1 MILPNISNISTL
13 FLLIGIII
21 GVFIGLYFG
30 RKRSPNHFDGRLV
43 IDQSEN
49 LARER
54 WSYIFDTTPLD
65 EIVAKDYIVVQIERI
80 K

>member
-1 MILPNISNISTL
+1 MFLPNISNISIL

-30 RKRSPNHFDGRLV
+30 RKRGSKHFDGKLV
-43 IDQSEN
+43 IDQSDY
-49 LARER
+49 LTKER

-65 EIVAKDYIVVQIERI
+65 EIEKKDYIIVRIEHI